1 MNSTNHEGMRVNP
14 QMTNDSIPA
23 GTRLGHILLN
33 VADLD
38 RAVSFYRD
46 VLGFDVV
53 AQLKSSAF
61 VAAGPYYHH
70 IGLATWESQGGSPP
84 PPGSTGLNH
93 FALNYPERRDLAVAL
108 KRVLDHDWNIVDA
121 ADYGTHESIYLHDP
135 DSNKIELAWDREPSF
150 WPQGE
155 AMVTTRISLDFASL
169 LTELGD
175 DDMGSYLPKLAVYT

>member
-1 MNSTNHEGMRVNP
+1 MSNE
-14 QMTNDSIPA
+14 SIPA

-38 RAVSFYRD
+38 RALSFYHD

-53 AQLKSSAF
+53 ARLESSAF

-70 IGLATWESQGGSPP
+70 IGLATWASKDGSPP

-93 FALNYPERRDLAVAL
+93 FALNYPERRDLARAL
-108 KRVLDHDWNIVDA
+108 KRVLDHDWSIADS
-121 ADYGTHESIYLHDP
+121 ADYVTHESIYLHDP
-135 DSNKIELAWDREPSF
+135 DGNKVELAWDREPAL

-155 AMVTTRISLDFASL
+155 AMVTTRMPLDFASL
-169 LTELGD
+169 LAELGEAD
-175 DDMGSYLPKLAVYT
+175 AADYLPKVAVYT